1 MEIKTLFDSNKDIYR
16 NIEKVITYGVSQED
30 RLRAEIS
37 EYVVTDSIEDQF
49 EKLLRKMQDAMEAG
63 GQNEVGVWVSGF
75 YGSGKSSFT
84 KYLGLAFDDNVTIDG
99 TPFIQYLEDRLQR
112 ATTKALLN
120 TVAKRFPAA
129 VMMLDLASEQLA
141 GATMEEVS
149 TVLYYKVLQWA
160 GYSRNLKVA
169 AFERKLKKDNRHEE
183 FQHVFKEYTQGL
195 EWSEYRND
203 ELIVDSTIP
212 SIAHQMYPEVFKTES
227 SLSTEDSDFI
237 RFEND
242 RVEEMIEI
250 AREAS
255 GKEHIIFIVDEVG
268 QYVGSKQDLILNL
281 DGLAKN
287 LKNIGDGKVWLIG
300 TAQQTL
306 TEDDPKASLNSPELY
321 KLKDRFPIQID
332 LEANDIKEICYR
344 RLLSKSAQGEQTLGD
359 LFDKHGQALRN
370 HTKLENTQVYG
381 TDFDKQ
387 TFINLYPFLPA
398 HFDILL
404 HLLGALAKSTGGF
417 GLRSAIKVVQDI
429 LVGSTNEYI
438 AIANQPIGWLASTVT
453 IYDALRKDIEK
464 GAPSLYQS
472 VQKVIIQYPNS
483 KIHQEVAKTVCVLQV
498 LGNLPITTQNIS
510 GLMQSSIDTSL
521 NADEV
526 KKAVNDLISNQ
537 FIPFGE
543 KEGSFCF
550 FSEKLND
557 IEQDRANFALRN
569 SELQRIQNEALKEAY
584 KPLPSAKVKDGV
596 LVVSTGLK
604 SVNSDGREVI
614 ISGHGSNAIQTVV
627 ELVDPQQYENI
638 KERLIDDSRQ
648 KLNEHNIY
656 LIGRKK
662 LDMQNLAADVFRC
675 MEVANKYRNEPD
687 QEVKEYCASQG
698 EIANRKRNELE
709 RLIKGSLLQGS
720 FIFRGEVVAVDTL
733 NQNLTEAANKHLCG
747 VAEQVY
753 NRHSEAAHRAQT
765 NLAEKF
771 LGANSL
777 SGITSD
783 IDPLGLVKREKG
795 TPTINVEH
803 KALISIRDI
812 VKRQGSIEG
821 SRLLDIFADAPYGW
835 SQDTIRYLVAAML
848 YAGEIKVKSAGR
860 EILVTGQHAIDALKN
875 NISFKKIGISLRD
888 ERPSRDVMAK
898 ASDRLTELSGN
909 SVVPLENEI
918 SKATTKL
925 FPALQHEYAPLAGK
939 LTRLSLQG
947 VERLEAL
954 ANDFR
959 DILSN
964 DGSDA
969 PTRLGAEDSELYN
982 SLKWAAELDRSFKN
996 GLDETLTLL
1005 QLHKD
1010 GLNNLPDNGI
1020 PGQLKSDL
1028 AETLE
1033 SLDQRLMMPD
1043 FYKHSPDFA
1052 SALTEIKSKVAQ
1064 TVEQMLNKQSETINS
1079 AKQDL
1084 RNVPE
1089 WSVLNQQEQDNAV
1102 SGLDGVFRPV
1112 SKDIEGLKALLRQDH
1127 DFNYLL
1133 QDIKANVVKTVQKR
1147 QQEKVVEEQKIDYQ
1161 EGRTVLTR
1169 KITLKPVITSMTE
1182 LNQLIN
1188 ELKRLQGELQQAH
1201 EFELNLSF
1209 DDTNE

>member
-169 AFERKLKKDNRHEE
+169 AFERKLKKDKRHEE
-183 FQHVFKEYTQGL
+183 FQDVFKEYTQGL

-359 LFDKHGQALRN
+359 LFDQHGQALRN

-498 LGNLPITTQNIS
+498 LGNLPITTQHIS

-733 NQNLTEAANKHLCG
+733 NQNLTEAANKHLGG

-803 KALISIRDI
+803 KALISIRDF
-812 VKRQGSIEG
+812 VKRQGNIEG
-821 SRLLDIFADAPYGW
+821 NRLLDIFADAPYGW

-848 YAGEIKVKSAGR
+848 LAGEIKVKSAGR

-875 NISFKKIGISLRD
+875 NNSFKKIGISLRD

-925 FPALQHEYAPLAGK
+925 FPTLQHQYAPLAGK
-939 LTRLSLQG
+939 LTRLSLKG

-954 ANDFR
+954 ANDLK

-1005 QLHKD
+1005 QLHRD

-1020 PGQLKSDL
+1020 PGQLKLDL

-1033 SLDQRLMMPD
+1033 SLDQRLMVPD
-1043 FYKHSPDFA
+1043 FYKHSTDFA
-1052 SALTEIKSKVAQ
+1052 SALTEVRSKVAQ
-1064 TVEQMLNKQSETINS
+1064 TVEQMLNKQSETIKS

-1089 WSVLNQQEQDNAV
+1089 WSVLNQQEQDNVV

-1112 SKDIEGLKALLRQDH
+1112 SKDIEGLKALLRQEY
-1127 DFNYLL
+1127 DFNCRL
-1133 QDIKANVVKTVQKR
+1133 QDIKANVVKTVRKR

-1169 KITLKPVITSMTE
+1169 KMMIKPAITSMTE

-1209 DDTNE
+1209 DDTSE

>member
-1 MEIKTLFDSNKDIYR
+1 MTIETLFDSNKNLHR

-37 EYVVTDSIEDQF
+37 EYVVTESIEEQF
-49 EKLLRKMQDAMEAG
+49 EKLLRKMQDAMQAG

-99 TPFIQYLEDRLQR
+99 VPFIQYLSDRFNKKD
-112 ATTKALLN
+112 TKALLS

-169 AFERKLKKDNRHEE
+169 AFERKLKKDNRHQE
-183 FQHVFKEYTQGL
+183 FQALFKEYTDGL

-203 ELIVDSTIP
+203 ELVVDSTIP
-212 SIAHQMYPEVFKTES
+212 AIAHQMYPNVFKTET

-344 RLLSKSAQGEQTLGD
+344 RLLSKSPEGDETLGK
-359 LFDKHGQALRN
+359 LFDQHGQALRN
-370 HTKLENTQVYG
+370 YTKLENTQVYG
-381 TDFDKQ
+381 TDFNRQ
-387 TFINLYPFLPA
+387 IFINLYPFLPA

-429 LVGSTNEYI
+429 LIEENHEQI
-438 AIANQPIGWLASTVT
+438 AVADQPVGWLVNTVT
-453 IYDALRKDIEK
+453 IYDALKKDIEK

-472 VQKVIIQYPNS
+472 VQKVIIQYPDS
-483 KIHQEVAKTVCVLQV
+483 SFYQDVAKTVCVLQV
-498 LGNLPITTQNIS
+498 LGNLPITHQNIS
-510 GLMQSSIDTSL
+510 SLMQSSIETNVSVD
-521 NADEV
+521 DV
-526 KKAVNDLISNQ
+526 KEAVNALISNKY
-537 FIPFGE
+537 IPFGE

-557 IEQDRANFALRN
+557 IEQDRANLALRN
-569 SELQRIQNEALKEAY
+569 SELQRIHNEALKEAY
-584 KPLPSAKVKDGV
+584 TLPSADLKDGGRR
-596 LVVSTGLK
+596 VSTGLK
-604 SVNSDGREVI
+604 SVNSDGRE
-614 ISGHGSNAIQTVV
+614 ISISNSSEVIQTIV
-627 ELVDPQQYENI
+627 EIVDPLQYEDT
-638 KERLIDDSRQ
+638 KDRLIDDSRQ
-648 KLNEHNIY
+648 KENEHNIY

-662 LDMQNLAADVFRC
+662 VDMQSLAADIYRC
-675 MEVANKYRNEPD
+675 VEVAIKYRNEPD

-733 NQNLTEAANKHLCG
+733 NQDLKQAASKHLSG

-753 NRHSEAAHRAQT
+753 NRYSEAPHRAAT
-765 NLAEKF
+765 SLAEKF
-771 LGANSL
+771 LSANSL

-795 TPTINVEH
+795 TPTIDIEH

-812 VKRQGSIEG
+812 IKRQGSIEG
-821 SRLLDIFADAPYGW
+821 NRLLDIFSDAPYGW

-848 YAGEIKVKSAGR
+848 LAGEIKVKAAGR
-860 EILVTGQHAIDALKN
+860 EITVTGQHAIDAFKN
-875 NISFKKIGISLRD
+875 NNSFKKVGIALRD
-888 ERPSRDVMAK
+888 DRPDMGVMAK
-898 ASDRLTELSGN
+898 AAERLTELSGN
-909 SVVPLENEI
+909 TVIPLENDI

-925 FPALQHEYAPLAGK
+925 FPALQHNYAPLAGTLNQLK
-939 LTRLSLQG
+939 LKGVDRLN
-947 VERLEAL
+947 AL
-954 ANDFR
+954 ANDIK

-964 DGSDA
+964 DGADA
-969 PTRLGAEDSELYN
+969 PALLGAEDSELYN

-996 GLDETLTLL
+996 GLDETLLTL
-1005 QLHKD
+1005 QHYKH

-1028 AETLE
+1028 SETIE
-1033 SLDQRLMMPD
+1033 SLDERLDKQD
-1043 FYKHSPDFA
+1043 FYKHNTDFA
-1052 SALTEIKSKVAQ
+1052 SALTEVKSKVTQ
-1064 TVEQMLNKQSETINS
+1064 TVEQMIEKHSEIIKS

-1089 WSVLNQQEQDNAV
+1089 WSALTQQEQDNAV
-1102 SGLDGVFRPV
+1102 SRFDGVFKSV
-1112 SKDIEGLKALLRQDH
+1112 SKDIEGLNALLRQEH

-1133 QDIKANVVKTVQKR
+1133 QDIKANVANTVQKR

-1161 EGRTVLTR
+1161 EGRSVLTR
-1169 KITLKPVITSMTE
+1169 SVRVKPAITDIAE

-1188 ELKRLQGELQQAH
+1188 ELKRLHGELQQAH
-1201 EFELNLSF
+1201 EFELTLSF
-1209 DDTNE
+1209 DDSNE

>member
-169 AFERKLKKDNRHEE
+169 ALERKLKKDNRHQE
-183 FQHVFKEYTQGL
+183 FQDVFKEYTQGL

-359 LFDKHGQALRN
+359 LFDQHGQALRN

-429 LVGSTNEYI
+429 LVGSTNEHI

-472 VQKVIIQYPNS
+472 VQKAIDQYPNS

-521 NADEV
+521 NVEEV

-569 SELQRIQNEALKEAY
+569 SELQRIQNEALKESY

-596 LVVSTGLK
+596 LAVSTGLK

-614 ISGHGSNAIQTVV
+614 ISGHSSNAIQTVV

-648 KLNEHNIY
+648 KLNENNIY

-662 LDMQNLAADVFRC
+662 LDMQNLAADIFRC

-733 NQNLTEAANKHLCG
+733 NQDLIQAANKHLGG

-753 NRHSEAAHRAQT
+753 NRHSEAPHRAQT

-812 VKRQGSIEG
+812 IKRQGSIEG

-848 YAGEIKVKSAGR
+848 LAGEIKVKSAGR
-860 EILVTGQHAIDALKN
+860 EILVAGQHAIDALKN

-888 ERPSRDVMAK
+888 ERPNKDVMAK
-898 ASDRLTELSGN
+898 ASERLTELSGN
-909 SVVPLENEI
+909 TVVPLENEI
-918 SKATTKL
+918 SKAAIKL
-925 FPALQHEYAPLAGK
+925 FPTLQHQYAPLAGR
-939 LTRLSLQG
+939 LTRLSLNG
-947 VERLEAL
+947 VQRLEAL
-954 ANDFR
+954 ANDLK

-982 SLKWAAELDRSFKN
+982 SLKWAAELDRSFNN

-1005 QLHKD
+1005 QLHRD

-1028 AETLE
+1028 AEMLE
-1033 SLDQRLMMPD
+1033 SLAQRLMMPD
-1043 FYKHSPDFA
+1043 FYKHSTDFA
-1052 SALTEIKSKVAQ
+1052 SALTEVRSKVAQ
-1064 TVEQMLNKQSETINS
+1064 TVEQMLNKQSETIKS

-1102 SGLDGVFRPV
+1102 SGLDGVFRPA
-1112 SKDIEGLKALLRQDH
+1112 SKDIEGLKALLRQEH
-1127 DFNYLL
+1127 DFNYRL

-1161 EGRTVLTR
+1161 KGRTVLTR
-1169 KITLKPVITSMTE
+1169 KITLKPAMTSMTE

>member
-169 AFERKLKKDNRHEE
+169 AFERKLKKDKRHEE
-183 FQHVFKEYTQGL
+183 FQDVFKEYTQGL

-359 LFDKHGQALRN
+359 LFDQHGQALRN

-733 NQNLTEAANKHLCG
+733 NQNLTEAANKHLGG

-939 LTRLSLQG
+939 LTRLSLKG

-954 ANDFR
+954 ANDLK

-1005 QLHKD
+1005 QLHRD

-1020 PGQLKSDL
+1020 PGQLKLDL

-1033 SLDQRLMMPD
+1033 SLDQRLMVPD
-1043 FYKHSPDFA
+1043 FYKHSTDFA
-1052 SALTEIKSKVAQ
+1052 SALTEVRSKVAQ
-1064 TVEQMLNKQSETINS
+1064 TVEQMLNKQSETIKS

-1089 WSVLNQQEQDNAV
+1089 WSVLNQQEQDNVV

-1112 SKDIEGLKALLRQDH
+1112 SKDIEGLKALLRQEY
-1127 DFNYLL
+1127 DFNCRL

-1169 KITLKPVITSMTE
+1169 KMMIKPAITSMTE

-1209 DDTNE
+1209 DDTSE

>member
-1 MEIKTLFDSNKDIYR
+1 
-16 NIEKVITYGVSQED
+16 
-30 RLRAEIS
+30 
-37 EYVVTDSIEDQF
+37 
-49 EKLLRKMQDAMEAG
+49 
-63 GQNEVGVWVSGF
+63 
-75 YGSGKSSFT
+75 
-84 KYLGLAFDDNVTIDG
+84 
-99 TPFIQYLEDRLQR
+99 
-112 ATTKALLN
+112 
-120 TVAKRFPAA
+120 
-129 VMMLDLASEQLA
+129 
-141 GATMEEVS
+141 
-149 TVLYYKVLQWA
+149 
-160 GYSRNLKVA
+160 
-169 AFERKLKKDNRHEE
+169 
-183 FQHVFKEYTQGL
+183 
-195 EWSEYRND
+195 
-203 ELIVDSTIP
+203 
-212 SIAHQMYPEVFKTES
+212 MYPEVFKTES

-359 LFDKHGQALRN
+359 LFDQHGQALRN

-521 NADEV
+521 NVDEV

-733 NQNLTEAANKHLCG
+733 NQNLTEAANKHLGG

-803 KALISIRDI
+803 KALISIRDF
-812 VKRQGSIEG
+812 VKRQGNIEG
-821 SRLLDIFADAPYGW
+821 NRLLDIFADAPYGW

-848 YAGEIKVKSAGR
+848 LAGEIKVKSAGR

-875 NISFKKIGISLRD
+875 NNSFKKIGISLRD

-925 FPALQHEYAPLAGK
+925 FPTLQHQYAPLAGK
-939 LTRLSLQG
+939 LTRLSLKG

-954 ANDFR
+954 ANDLK

-1005 QLHKD
+1005 QLHRD

-1020 PGQLKSDL
+1020 PGQLKLDL

-1033 SLDQRLMMPD
+1033 SLDQRLMVPD
-1043 FYKHSPDFA
+1043 FYKHSTDFA
-1052 SALTEIKSKVAQ
+1052 SALTEVRSKVAQ
-1064 TVEQMLNKQSETINS
+1064 TVEQMLNKQSETIKS

-1089 WSVLNQQEQDNAV
+1089 WSVLNQQEQDNVV

-1112 SKDIEGLKALLRQDH
+1112 SKDIEGLKALLRQEY
-1127 DFNYLL
+1127 DFNCRL
-1133 QDIKANVVKTVQKR
+1133 QDIKANVVKTVRKR

-1169 KITLKPVITSMTE
+1169 KIALKPAITSMTE

-1209 DDTNE
+1209 DDTSE

>member
-169 AFERKLKKDNRHEE
+169 AFERKLKKDKRHEE
-183 FQHVFKEYTQGL
+183 FQDVFKEYTQGL

-359 LFDKHGQALRN
+359 LFDQHGQALRN

-429 LVGSTNEYI
+429 LVGSTNEHI

-733 NQNLTEAANKHLCG
+733 SQDLIQAANKHLGG

-860 EILVTGQHAIDALKN
+860 EILVAGQHAIDALKN

-925 FPALQHEYAPLAGK
+925 FPTLQHQYAPLAGK
-939 LTRLSLQG
+939 LTRLSLKG

-954 ANDFR
+954 ANDLK

-1005 QLHKD
+1005 QLHRD

-1020 PGQLKSDL
+1020 PGQLKLDL

-1033 SLDQRLMMPD
+1033 SLDQRLMVPD
-1043 FYKHSPDFA
+1043 FYKHSTDFA
-1052 SALTEIKSKVAQ
+1052 SALTEVRSKVAQ
-1064 TVEQMLNKQSETINS
+1064 TVEQMLNKQSETIKS

-1089 WSVLNQQEQDNAV
+1089 WSVLNQQEQDNVV

-1112 SKDIEGLKALLRQDH
+1112 SKDIEGLKALLRQEY
-1127 DFNYLL
+1127 DFNCRL

-1169 KITLKPVITSMTE
+1169 KMMIKPAITSMTE

-1209 DDTNE
+1209 DDTSE

>member
-1 MEIKTLFDSNKDIYR
+1 MTIKTLFDSNKKLHR

-37 EYVVTDSIEDQF
+37 EYVVTENIEEQF
-49 EKLLRKMQDAMEAG
+49 EKLLRKMQDAMQSG

-84 KYLGLAFDDNVTIDG
+84 KYLGLAFDDSVTING
-99 TPFIQYLEDRLQR
+99 VPFIQHLSDRFTK
-112 ATTKALLN
+112 ADTKALLN

-169 AFERKLKKDNRHEE
+169 AFERKLKKENRHQE
-183 FQHVFKEYTQGL
+183 FQDLFKEYTDGL

-203 ELIVDSTIP
+203 ELVVDSTIP
-212 SIAHQMYPEVFKTES
+212 AIAHQMYPNVFKTET

-344 RLLSKSAQGEQTLGD
+344 RLLSKSPEGEETLGTM
-359 LFDKHGQALRN
+359 FDQYGQALRN

-381 TDFDKQ
+381 TDFNRQ

-429 LVGSTNEYI
+429 LIEKNHEHLAVSD
-438 AIANQPIGWLASTVT
+438 QPVGWLVNTVT
-453 IYDALRKDIEK
+453 IYDALKKDIEK

-472 VQKVIIQYPNS
+472 VQKVIIQYPDS
-483 KIHQEVAKTVCVLQV
+483 EFYQEVAKTVCVLQV
-498 LGNLPITTQNIS
+498 LGNLPITHQNIS
-510 GLMQSSIDTSL
+510 SLMQSSIETNL
-521 NADEV
+521 GVEEV
-526 KKAVNDLISNQ
+526 KEAVNALISNKY
-537 FIPFGE
+537 IPFGE

-557 IEQDRANFALRN
+557 IEQDRANLALRN

-584 KPLPSAKVKDGV
+584 KPLPSTKLKDGG
-596 LVVSTGLK
+596 LTVSTGLK
-604 SVNSDGREVI
+604 SVNSDGREVP
-614 ISGHGSNAIQTVV
+614 ISGHGSNVIQTIV
-627 ELVDPQQYENI
+627 ETVEPLQYEDI
-638 KERLIDDSRQ
+638 KDRLIDDSRQ
-648 KLNEHNIY
+648 KENEHNIY

-662 LDMQNLAADVFRC
+662 VDMQDLAADIYRC
-675 MEVANKYRNEPD
+675 IEVANKYRNEPD
-687 QEVKEYCASQG
+687 QEIKEYCASQG

-733 NQNLTEAANKHLCG
+733 NQDLIQAANKQLSG

-753 NRHSEAAHRAQT
+753 NRYSEAPHRAGT
-765 NLAEKF
+765 PLAEKF
-771 LGANSL
+771 LSANSL

-795 TPTINVEH
+795 TPTIDVEH

-812 VKRQGSIEG
+812 IKRQGSIEG
-821 SRLLDIFADAPYGW
+821 NRLLDIFSDAPYGW

-848 YAGEIKVKSAGR
+848 LAGEIKVKAAGR
-860 EILVTGQHAIDALKN
+860 EITVTGQHAIDAFKN
-875 NISFKKIGISLRD
+875 NNSFKKTGIALRD
-888 ERPSRDVMAK
+888 ERPSMDVMAK

-909 SVVPLENEI
+909 MVVPLENEI

-925 FPALQHEYAPLAGK
+925 FPTLQHNYAPLAGTLNQLNLK
-939 LTRLSLQG
+939 GVDRLN
-947 VERLEAL
+947 AL
-954 ANDFR
+954 ANDLK

-969 PTRLGAEDSELYN
+969 PALLGAEDSKLYN

-996 GLDETLTLL
+996 GLDETLMTL
-1005 QLHKD
+1005 QRYKN
-1010 GLNNLPDNGI
+1010 GLKNLPDNGI

-1028 AETLE
+1028 AETIE
-1033 SLDQRLMMPD
+1033 SLDERLDKHD
-1043 FYKHSPDFA
+1043 FYKHNTDFA
-1052 SALTEIKSKVAQ
+1052 SALTEVKSKVAQ
-1064 TVEQMLNKQSETINS
+1064 TVEQMIEKHSEIIKS

-1084 RNVPE
+1084 RHVPE
-1089 WSVLNQQEQDNAV
+1089 WSALPQQEQDNAV
-1102 SGLDGVFRPV
+1102 STLDGVFKSV
-1112 SKDIEGLKALLRQDH
+1112 SKDIEGLNALLRQEH

-1133 QDIKANVVKTVQKR
+1133 QDIKVNVANTVQKR

-1161 EGRTVLTR
+1161 EGRSVLTR
-1169 KITLKPVITSMTE
+1169 SVRVKPAITDIAE

-1188 ELKRLQGELQQAH
+1188 ELKRLHGELQQAH
-1201 EFELNLSF
+1201 EFELTLSF
-1209 DDTNE
+1209 DDSNE

>member
-169 AFERKLKKDNRHEE
+169 AFERKLKKDKRHEE
-183 FQHVFKEYTQGL
+183 FQDVFKEYTQGL

-359 LFDKHGQALRN
+359 LFDQHGQALRN

-733 NQNLTEAANKHLCG
+733 NQNLTEAANKHLGG

-803 KALISIRDI
+803 KALISIRDF
-812 VKRQGSIEG
+812 VKRQGNIEG
-821 SRLLDIFADAPYGW
+821 NRLLDIFADAPYGW

-848 YAGEIKVKSAGR
+848 LAGEIKVKSAGR

-875 NISFKKIGISLRD
+875 NNSFKKIGISLRD

-925 FPALQHEYAPLAGK
+925 FPTLQHQYAPLAGK
-939 LTRLSLQG
+939 LTRLSLKG

-954 ANDFR
+954 ANDLK

-1005 QLHKD
+1005 QLHRD

-1020 PGQLKSDL
+1020 PGQLKLDL

-1033 SLDQRLMMPD
+1033 SLDQRLMVPD
-1043 FYKHSPDFA
+1043 FYKHSTDFA
-1052 SALTEIKSKVAQ
+1052 SALTEVRSKVAQ
-1064 TVEQMLNKQSETINS
+1064 TVEQMLNKQSETIKS

-1089 WSVLNQQEQDNAV
+1089 WSVLNQQEQDNVV

-1112 SKDIEGLKALLRQDH
+1112 SKDIEGLKALLRQEY
-1127 DFNYLL
+1127 DFNCRL
-1133 QDIKANVVKTVQKR
+1133 QDIKANVVKTVRKR

-1169 KITLKPVITSMTE
+1169 KMMIKPAITSMTE

-1209 DDTNE
+1209 DDTSE

>member
-1 MEIKTLFDSNKDIYR
+1 MTIETLFDSNKNLHR

-37 EYVVTDSIEDQF
+37 EYVVTESIEEQF
-49 EKLLRKMQDAMEAG
+49 EKLLRKMQDAMQAG

-84 KYLGLAFDDNVTIDG
+84 KYLGLAFDDNVTIG
-99 TPFIQYLEDRLQR
+99 GVPFIQHLSDRFTK
-112 ATTKALLN
+112 ADTKALLN

-169 AFERKLKKDNRHEE
+169 AFERKLKKDNRHQE
-183 FQHVFKEYTQGL
+183 FQALFKEYTDGL
-195 EWSEYRND
+195 EWSDYRND
-203 ELIVDSTIP
+203 ELVVDSTIP
-212 SIAHQMYPEVFKTES
+212 AIAHQMYPNVFKTET
-227 SLSTEDSDFI
+227 SLNTEDSDFI

-344 RLLSKSAQGEQTLGD
+344 RLLSKSLEGEETLGK
-359 LFDKHGQALRN
+359 LFDQHGQALRN

-381 TDFDKQ
+381 TDFNRQ

-429 LVGSTNEYI
+429 LIEKNHEQI
-438 AIANQPIGWLASTVT
+438 AVADQPVGWLVNTVT
-453 IYDALRKDIEK
+453 IYDALKKDIEK

-472 VQKVIIQYPNS
+472 VQKVIIQYPDS
-483 KIHQEVAKTVCVLQV
+483 SFYQDVAKTVCVLQV
-498 LGNLPITTQNIS
+498 LGNLPITHQNIS
-510 GLMQSSIDTSL
+510 SLMQSSIETNVGID
-521 NADEV
+521 DV
-526 KKAVNDLISNQ
+526 KEAVNALISNKY
-537 FIPFGE
+537 IPFGE

-557 IEQDRANFALRN
+557 IEQDRANLALRN
-569 SELQRIQNEALKEAY
+569 SELQRIHNEALKEAY
-584 KPLPSAKVKDGV
+584 ALPSVDLKDGGRRV
-596 LVVSTGLK
+596 KTGLK
-604 SVNSDGREVI
+604 SVNSDGRE
-614 ISGHGSNAIQTVV
+614 ISILNSSEVIQTIV
-627 ELVDPQQYENI
+627 EIVDPLQYEDT
-638 KERLIDDSRQ
+638 KDRLINDSRQ
-648 KLNEHNIY
+648 KENEHNIY

-662 LDMQNLAADVFRC
+662 VDMQSLAADIYRC
-675 MEVANKYRNEPD
+675 VEVAIKYRNEPD

-733 NQNLTEAANKHLCG
+733 NQDLKQAASKHLSG

-753 NRHSEAAHRAQT
+753 NRYSEAPHRADT
-765 NLAEKF
+765 SLAEKF
-771 LGANSL
+771 LSANSL

-795 TPTINVEH
+795 TPTIDIEH

-812 VKRQGSIEG
+812 IKRQGSIEG
-821 SRLLDIFADAPYGW
+821 NRLLDIFSDAPYGW

-848 YAGEIKVKSAGR
+848 LAGEIKVKAAGR
-860 EILVTGQHAIDALKN
+860 EITVTGQHAIDAFKN
-875 NISFKKIGISLRD
+875 NISFKKIGIALRD
-888 ERPSRDVMAK
+888 DRPGMDVMAK
-898 ASDRLTELSGN
+898 AAERLTELSGN
-909 SVVPLENEI
+909 TVIPLENDI

-925 FPALQHEYAPLAGK
+925 FPTLQHNYAPLAGILNQLK
-939 LTRLSLQG
+939 LKGVDRLN
-947 VERLEAL
+947 AL
-954 ANDFR
+954 ANDIK

-964 DGSDA
+964 DGADA
-969 PTRLGAEDSELYN
+969 PALLGAEDSELYN

-996 GLDETLTLL
+996 GLDETLLTL
-1005 QLHKD
+1005 QRYKH

-1028 AETLE
+1028 SETIE
-1033 SLDQRLMMPD
+1033 SLDERLDKQD
-1043 FYKHSPDFA
+1043 FYKHNTDFA
-1052 SALTEIKSKVAQ
+1052 SALTEITSKVAQ
-1064 TVEQMLNKQSETINS
+1064 TVEQMIEKHSEIIKS

-1089 WSVLNQQEQDNAV
+1089 WSALTQQEQDNAV
-1102 SGLDGVFRPV
+1102 SRLDGVFKSV
-1112 SKDIEGLKALLRQDH
+1112 SKDIEGLNALLRQEH

-1133 QDIKANVVKTVQKR
+1133 QDIKANVANTVQKR

-1161 EGRTVLTR
+1161 EGRSVLTR
-1169 KITLKPVITSMTE
+1169 SVRVKPAITDIAE

-1188 ELKRLQGELQQAH
+1188 ELKRLHGELQQAH
-1201 EFELNLSF
+1201 EFELTLSF
-1209 DDTNE
+1209 DDSNE

>member
-169 AFERKLKKDNRHEE
+169 AFERKLKKDKRHEE
-183 FQHVFKEYTQGL
+183 FQDVFKEYTQGL

-359 LFDKHGQALRN
+359 LFDQHGQALRN

-733 NQNLTEAANKHLCG
+733 NQNLTEAANKHLGG

-795 TPTINVEH
+795 TPTIDVEH

-812 VKRQGSIEG
+812 IKRQGSIEG

-848 YAGEIKVKSAGR
+848 LAGEIKVKSAGR
-860 EILVTGQHAIDALKN
+860 EILVAGQHAIDALKN
-875 NISFKKIGISLRD
+875 NNSFKKIGISLRD

-925 FPALQHEYAPLAGK
+925 FPTLQHQYAPLAGK
-939 LTRLSLQG
+939 LTRLSLKG

-954 ANDFR
+954 ANDLK

-1005 QLHKD
+1005 QLHRD

-1020 PGQLKSDL
+1020 PGQLKLDL

-1033 SLDQRLMMPD
+1033 SLDQRLMVPD
-1043 FYKHSPDFA
+1043 FYKHSTDFA
-1052 SALTEIKSKVAQ
+1052 SALTEVRSKVAQ
-1064 TVEQMLNKQSETINS
+1064 TVEQMLNKQSETIKS

-1089 WSVLNQQEQDNAV
+1089 WSVLNQQEQDNVV

-1112 SKDIEGLKALLRQDH
+1112 SKDIEGLKALLRQEY
-1127 DFNYLL
+1127 DFNCRL
-1133 QDIKANVVKTVQKR
+1133 QDIKANVVKTVRKR

-1169 KITLKPVITSMTE
+1169 KITLKPAITSMTE